1 MITAALPKTPQIQKP
16 TEGRSRSRM
25 VLVMAVVIYPE
36 WWWVTLAAFLL
47 FDLSALGYV
56 RSAAMGAALYNSVHN
71 YAWPAVVAAVGLLV
85 QGSAPVLAT
94 VCGLTALA
102 GAFHV
107 AVDRAL
113 GYGLKLPDAFTHT
126 HLGWIGRDRPRA

>member
-1 MITAALPKTPQIQKP
+1 MNPERVQRVENALLAVL
-16 TEGRSRSRM
+16 

-47 FDLSALGYV
+47 FDLSALGYL
-56 RSAAMGAALYNSVHN
+56 RSAATGAALYNSVHN
-71 YAWPAVVAAVGLLV
+71 YAWPAALAAVAIV
-85 QGSAPVLAT
+85 VSASASELST
-94 VCGLTALA
+94 ICGLMALA

-113 GYGLKLPDAFTHT
+113 GYGLKRPDAFTHT